1 MLDLPFTFPSE
12 GPPPYTPSRSIDRL
26 CAIPQTQSS
35 QTAPLLSAYPPAL
48 SAHGITQQS
57 WLSFLRTIS
66 AILTAT
72 PSKRLLAHASDITT
86 SVPKKL
92 GKDLLSTTTT
102 AGKNLGHSA
111 KHLNPF
117 GVLGSV
123 MGFTVGVT
131 GAVVGSIFG
140 APGTMATASRTSLER
155 AEAYL
160 AAANGK
166 WLHGRGLH
174 VALLGLPDVAV
185 RVGSTPQQILEV
197 AMAARA
203 GGSVRQMAAL
213 RPWVGEMVVGQLDEG
228 QGKGQCDGRKRGASD
243 DVKMIKDQRSF
254 ARGASSVGFNVTGNL
269 SVEGSDEVEATGSS
283 AGRDAAE
290 VLELGPNTIWLVVTR
305 WEEDAAR

>member
-1 MLDLPFTFPSE
+1 
-12 GPPPYTPSRSIDRL
+12 
-26 CAIPQTQSS
+26 
-35 QTAPLLSAYPPAL
+35 
-48 SAHGITQQS
+48 
-57 WLSFLRTIS
+57 
-66 AILTAT
+66 
-72 PSKRLLAHASDITT
+72 
-86 SVPKKL
+86 
-92 GKDLLSTTTT
+92 
-102 AGKNLGHSA
+102 
-111 KHLNPF
+111 
-117 GVLGSV
+117 